1 MASALKNLTRVG
13 ADVRQIARLLQAKAP
28 PGHKLAYISEEE
40 AQLLKDRGGSGR
52 ITESGI
58 PSYEEIPS
66 VGGENTL
73 GFDQPVQTQ
82 ASYGGDITSAPVSG
96 DVGGGIRAAAAP
108 VGGGYDFGAYSPT
121 SADTLT
127 PQLTRGGLQGI
138 TPDIIAPSLAAPGGV
153 SPYDVTTGR
162 AASELAAPEPDVT
175 KPKTGM
181 SDATLARLGISGLQA
196 LVGGSQIRAAQQQAQ
211 QAAKQT
217 QALAAP
223 GGVSPY
229 DVTTGRAAS
238 ELAAPEPDVTKP
250 KTGMSDA
257 TLARLGISGLQALVG
272 GSQIRAA
279 QQQAQQ
285 AAKQTQALAAPYQ
298 AQGQQLLAQAQ
309 RGELT
314 PANQQI
320 IQAERARAAQGVQQR
335 GGVGVM
341 QAEAQIQAMTN
352 NLLQNQMNFG
362 LQLQT
367 IGDKIAQGAIQ
378 AGVQADQYVNSLTSN
393 YAMNIART
401 LAGGL
406 PGGTT
411 ATATP
416 QA

>member
-52 ITESGI
+52 ITEAGI
-58 PSYEEIPS
+58 PSYEEVPIDIGLGQPGQYTTS
-66 VGGENTL
+66 EPLGSSISADIGQSGIGIDTSSGET
-73 GFDQPVQTQ
+73 
-82 ASYGGDITSAPVSG
+82 
-96 DVGGGIRAAAAP
+96 GGGFRAAPAA
-108 VGGGYDFGAYSPT
+108 GGTADFAYSPT
-121 SADTLT
+121 RLDALT
-127 PQLTRGGLQGI
+127 PQLTRGGLQGL
-138 TPDIIAPSLAAPGGV
+138 TPDIIAPSMAAPGGV

-162 AASELAAPEPDVT
+162 AATELAAPEPDVT

-196 LVGGSQIRAAQQQAQ
+196 LIGGSQIRAAQQQ
-211 QAAKQT
+211 
-217 QALAAP
+217 
-223 GGVSPY
+223 G
-229 DVTTGRAAS
+229 
-238 ELAAPEPDVTKP
+238 
-250 KTGMSDA
+250 
-257 TLARLGISGLQALVG
+257 
-272 GSQIRAA
+272 
-279 QQQAQQ
+279 QQ

-341 QAEAQIQAMTN
+341 QSEAQIQAMTN

-393 YAMNIART
+393 YAINIART

>member
-1 MASALKNLTRVG
+1 MATALRNLTRVN

-28 PGHKLAYISEEE
+28 PGHKLAYITEEE
-40 AQLLKDRGGSGR
+40 AQLLKDQGGSGR

-58 PSYEEIPS
+58 PSFELDESFALQGAGP
-66 VGGENTL
+66 
-73 GFDQPVQTQ
+73 QPVTEAPQATQT
-82 ASYGGDITSAPVSG
+82 SYGGDASYSG
-96 DVGGGIRAAAAP
+96 GEIGGGFRTAASP
-108 VGGGYDFGAYSPT
+108 VGSGYDFGVYSPT
-121 SADTLT
+121 KTDTLT

-138 TPDIIAPSLAAPGGV
+138 SPDIIAPSLAAPGGV

-162 AASELAAPEPDVT
+162 AASELAAPEPD
-175 KPKTGM
+175 
-181 SDATLARLGISGLQA
+181 I
-196 LVGGSQIRAAQQQAQ
+196 
-211 QAAKQT
+211 
-217 QALAAP
+217 
-223 GGVSPY
+223 
-229 DVTTGRAAS
+229 
-238 ELAAPEPDVTKP
+238 TKP

>member
-1 MASALKNLTRVG
+1 MATALKNLTRVG

-52 ITESGI
+52 ITEAGI
-58 PSYEEIPS
+58 PSYEETALPAS
-66 VGGENTL
+66 DFVAPPGE
-73 GFDQPVQTQ
+73 
-82 ASYGGDITSAPVSG
+82 ASYTP
-96 DVGGGIRAAAAP
+96 P
-108 VGGGYDFGAYSPT
+108 VGGGSYSPISDNQFVQQPL
-121 SADTLT
+121 SAESFAAPPSEASYTPPPGQTAFAPLADLNAPTQISPTYRGGAAALT
-127 PQLTRGGLQGI
+127 PQEFALSQTEGPPSERSF
-138 TPDIIAPSLAAPGGV
+138 TPPLGQTAFQQLPDTSQKPS
-153 SPYDVTTGR
+153 
-162 AASELAAPEPDVT
+162 
-175 KPKTGM
+175 GM
-181 SDATLARLGISGLQA
+181 SDATLARLGISGLEA
-196 LVGGSQIRAAQQQAQ
+196 LIGGSQIRSARQQAQ
-211 QAAKQT
+211 
-217 QALAAP
+217 
-223 GGVSPY
+223 
-229 DVTTGRAAS
+229 
-238 ELAAPEPDVTKP
+238 E
-250 KTGMSDA
+250 
-257 TLARLGISGLQALVG
+257 
-272 GSQIRAA
+272 
-279 QQQAQQ
+279 

-320 IQAERARAAQGVQQR
+320 IQAERARAAQGVAQR

-378 AGVQADQYVNSLTSN
+378 AGVQADQYVNTLTSN

-416 QA
+416 QP

>member
-1 MASALKNLTRVG
+1 MATALKNLTRVG

-52 ITESGI
+52 ITEAGI
-58 PSYEEIPS
+58 PSYEETPLPAS
-66 VGGENTL
+66 DFVAPPGE
-73 GFDQPVQTQ
+73 
-82 ASYGGDITSAPVSG
+82 ASYTPPVGETSYAPLGDISS
-96 DVGGGIRAAAAP
+96 GGGLKTTAAP

-121 SADTLT
+121 KADTLT

-138 TPDIIAPSLAAPGGV
+138 SPDIVAPELTAPGGV

-162 AASELAAPEPDVT
+162 AGTELAVKEPEVT
-175 KPKTGM
+175 KPKAAGM
-181 SDATLARLGISGLQA
+181 SDATLARLGISGLEA
-196 LVGGSQIRAAQQQAQ
+196 LIGGSQIRSARQQAQ
-211 QAAKQT
+211 
-217 QALAAP
+217 
-223 GGVSPY
+223 
-229 DVTTGRAAS
+229 
-238 ELAAPEPDVTKP
+238 E
-250 KTGMSDA
+250 
-257 TLARLGISGLQALVG
+257 
-272 GSQIRAA
+272 
-279 QQQAQQ
+279 

-320 IQAERARAAQGVQQR
+320 IQAERARAAQGVAQR

-378 AGVQADQYVNSLTSN
+378 AGVQADQYVNTLTSN

-416 QA
+416 QP

>member
-1 MASALKNLTRVG
+1 MATALRNLTRVG

-28 PGHKLAYISEEE
+28 PGHKLAYITEEE
-40 AQLLKDRGGSGR
+40 AQLLKDQGGSGR

-58 PSYEEIPS
+58 PSFELDESFALQGAGP
-66 VGGENTL
+66 
-73 GFDQPVQTQ
+73 QPVTEAPQ
-82 ASYGGDITSAPVSG
+82 AIQANYGGDASYSG
-96 DVGGGIRAAAAP
+96 GEIGGGFRAAPAA
-108 VGGGYDFGAYSPT
+108 GGTADFAYTPT
-121 SADTLT
+121 RADTLT

-162 AASELAAPEPDVT
+162 AATELAAPEPDVT

-181 SDATLARLGISGLQA
+181 SDATMARLGISGLQA
-196 LVGGSQIRAAQQQAQ
+196 LIGGSQIRAAQQQAQ

-217 QALAAP
+217 Q
-223 GGVSPY
+223 
-229 DVTTGRAAS
+229 
-238 ELAAPEPDVTKP
+238 
-250 KTGMSDA
+250 
-257 TLARLGISGLQALVG
+257 Q
-272 GSQIRAA
+272 
-279 QQQAQQ
+279 
-285 AAKQTQALAAPYQ
+285 LAAPYQ
-298 AQGQQLLAQAQ
+298 AKGQQLLAQAQ

-320 IQAERARAAQGVQQR
+320 VQAERARAAQGVQQR

>member
-1 MASALKNLTRVG
+1 MATALRNLTRVG

-96 DVGGGIRAAAAP
+96 DVGGGIRTDAAP
-108 VGGGYDFGAYSPT
+108 VGSGYDFGVYSPT
-121 SADTLT
+121 RADTLT

-138 TPDIIAPSLAAPGGV
+138 SPDIIAPSLAV
-153 SPYDVTTGR
+153 
-162 AASELAAPEPDVT
+162 
-175 KPKTGM
+175 
-181 SDATLARLGISGLQA
+181 
-196 LVGGSQIRAAQQQAQ
+196 
-211 QAAKQT
+211 
-217 QALAAP
+217 P